1 MKFTRKL
8 KVPGLITAAALAV
21 PVSMAFLAIHASQS
35 LAKNQVADQIQGQV
49 NGPQM
54 NGQAMIA
61 PVTKPKIQLA
71 ILLDTSSSMDGLID
85 QARQQIWQV
94 VNEFSTAT
102 QHGVKPTLE
111 VAVFEYGNNNLA
123 ANNGYIRQV
132 SALTGELDQ
141 VSEALFSLTTNG
153 GEEYCG
159 LVIQHAVSQLKW
171 SDSDNDI
178 KAIFIAGNEPF
189 TQGPTPFREAIAAAK
204 SKGIVV
210 NTIHAGGQAE
220 GVSTGWKDGAVL
232 AGGNFMSIDHN
243 HQVAHIDAP
252 QDKRIAEL
260 NAQLNE
266 TYIPYG
272 VEGEAKLERQM
283 AQDTNSADVSGGMLA
298 KRARSKVSSYYEN
311 SSWDLVDAHT
321 NGKVDLDSVEE
332 ERLPEPMRDMR
343 KGERKAYVEKAANER
358 KKKQSEILALSKERE
373 VYVAEQRKKQ
383 AEKSVST
390 VEGALIGAVRKQ
402 GENKS
407 FQFNAN

>member
-1 MKFTRKL
+1 MKLARKL
-8 KVPGLITAAALAV
+8 KIPGLITAAALAV
-21 PVSMAFLAIHASQS
+21 PVSMAYLAIHASQS
-35 LAKNQVADQIQGQV
+35 LASNQTTTQA
-49 NGPQM
+49 
-54 NGQAMIA
+54 NGQAIITAIA
-61 PVTKPKIQLA
+61 KPKIQLA

-94 VNEFSTAT
+94 VNEFSSAT
-102 QHGVKPTLE
+102 QHGIKPVLE

-123 ANNGYIRQV
+123 ANHGYIRQV

-171 SDSDNDI
+171 SDSDKDI

-220 GVSTGWKDGAVL
+220 GVRTGWQDGAVL

-252 QDKRIAEL
+252 QDKKIAEL

-272 VEGEAKLERQM
+272 TEGEAKLERQM
-283 AQDTNSADVSGGMLA
+283 AQDSNSADVSGGMLA

-321 NGKVDLDSVEE
+321 NGKVDLDSVEDD
-332 ERLPEPMRDMR
+332 RLPEPMRDMS
-343 KGERKAYVEKAANER
+343 KGERKAYIEKAANER
-358 KKKQSEILALSKERE
+358 KNKQSEILALSKERE
-373 VYVAEQRKKQ
+373 AYVAEQRKKQ
-383 AEKSVST
+383 SENSVST
-390 VEGALIGAVRKQ
+390 VEDALISAVRKQ

-407 FQFNAN
+407 FEFKAN